1 MRTDEPLDL
10 AFFGD
15 PNSVHVRRWLGFFS
29 DRGHRVTLILPAD
42 KVVDPGMP
50 PAIVIERLPPFAS
63 GRVRLM
69 GALATRRAL
78 ARQLRRLD
86 PDVLHAHYV
95 TGNAWRAWL
104 SGFHPYVVTVW
115 GSDVLGIGRQSR
127 RRRLYARLALHAA
140 DIVTGGSADLVR
152 AAAAAGAR
160 PERTRYIHFG
170 VDTDRFSP
178 GPDPTAL
185 RARLGLEGRR
195 VLLSNRLLAPLYRQ
209 GVVVQ
214 VLAQLPP
221 DVVAVMTAYR
231 SQPDEV
237 ARIRELAG
245 GVGVADRLRIVDALE
260 EAELPDLYRLA
271 DVIVSIPA
279 SDGGPITVAE
289 ALAVGR
295 PIVATNLPSLR
306 EWLTELDP
314 EALVPV
320 DDVAAT
326 AAAVKTLLSRS
337 PGERQELAARGRAA
351 VMERA
356 DWRTNM
362 ERMEAIYREL
372 STLRHG

>member
-29 DRGHRVTLILPAD
+29 DRGHRVTLIVPAD

-50 PAIVIERLPPFAS
+50 PAIALERLPPFAS
-63 GRVRLM
+63 GKVRLM

-195 VLLSNRLLAPLYRQ
+195 VLLSNRLIAPLYRQ
-209 GVVVQ
+209 GVVVE
-214 VLAQLPP
+214 VLAQLPT

-245 GVGVADRLRIVDALE
+245 RVGVADRLRIVDALE

-271 DVIVSIPA
+271 DVVVSIPA

-295 PIVATNLPSLR
+295 PIVATDLPSLR

-326 AAAVKTLLSRS
+326 AAAVKTLLSRG
-337 PGERQELAARGRAA
+337 PDERQERAARGRAA
-351 VMERA
+351 VTERA